1 MTNELRWERWPQL
14 WDDSRVSA
22 SFCPELTKVILKVW
36 PSSQQTSL
44 SGSRHRVQTLSRSPD
59 PQDHSHHHKSRAGPV
74 PRVGPVPR
82 HFGKGCPALLAKLDH
97 SPTRWI
103 HPSHLTDKQKLMLKN
118 MIVLWNSVTEEM
130 GVGGIAEAA
139 CFAGNRSCDLTF
151 IFTTLTST
159 QGAPPPCR
167 VRSRNWEAGQR
178 NTRTS
183 WWPSRFA
190 AGFRAVVCCDAT
202 D

>member
-14 WDDSRVSA
+14 WDDSLVFLLPFVQNWPKFHSKCGPPPSRPA
-22 SFCPELTKVILKVW
+22 SVEAD
-36 PSSQQTSL
+36 
-44 SGSRHRVQTLSRSPD
+44 RVQTLRRSPD
-59 PQDHSHHHKSRAGPV
+59 PQNHSSHRHTSRAA
-74 PRVGPVPR
+74 PVPR
-82 HFGKGCPALLAKLDH
+82 HFGKGCPALLARLDH

-103 HPSHLTDKQKLMLKN
+103 RPSHLTDKQKLILKN
-118 MIVLWNSVTEEM
+118 MTVLWNSVTEEK
-130 GVGGIAEAA
+130 GVGGIAEDA
-139 CFAGNRSCDLTF
+139 CFAGSRSCDLTF
-151 IFTTLTST
+151 IFRILTNK

-167 VRSRNWEAGQR
+167 VRSRNWEAGHR

-190 AGFRAVVCCDAT
+190 AEFRAVVCCDAT